1 MKELVLL
8 VEPAKEPSVPS
19 PASGR
24 GQAVAH
30 WSAWE
35 VPEGRISLP
44 ARLHA
49 DLLAIRAEHMAWAYD
64 LGRLRVGRKE
74 LQEKLKAGESPSMW
88 WCSLLY
94 ERLEPKM
101 TPNLYT
107 IYKLRALNA
116 SWTRKASRPWFLRR
130 RRCPATPGGFLSGRL
145 FVECHEPGLRLKPAQ
160 SLLRRV
166 YNACPAPLRAAALR
180 ALVVDRAAQAALHPE
195 RKTVCRPHRA
205 KARRHHCHLFPQP
218 GHARRRSGAL
228 CAPATGKNCT
238 TFLTRRPGA
247 KARSSCAG
255 CSSAFPR
262 PSFPSPN
269 AANCVT
275 ASARKAGTAFPS
287 TIWRNFCATAIL
299 AVLWRHLRLCW
310 ASLRLEKHARPAFH
324 FAGSRLNF
332 WDYAKGDWAESFRG
346 CAAWSAVCRTGA
358 SRAMRTA
365 PGRSA
370 GRSSR
375 WKTAPGSAC

>member
-19 PASGR
+19 PASGL

-94 ERLEPKM
+94 ERHPKM

-107 IYKLRALNA
+107 IYKLRALERLMDEEGFTA
-116 SWTRKASRPWFLRR
+116 LRL
-130 RRCPATPGGFLSGRL
+130 CGGDATLRHTLADFCAVSGRL

-166 YNACPAPLRAAALR
+166 YNACPAPLRAAARYAHWWWTVRRKLPQGFQKSEFLLDHGFVDAIVFR
-180 ALVVDRAAQAALHPE
+180 KDQRRVISALLAIHEKGAAE
-195 RKTVCRPHRA
+195 
-205 KARRHHCHLFPQP
+205 
-218 GHARRRSGAL
+218 
-228 CAPATGKNCT
+228 
-238 TFLTRRPGA
+238 
-247 KARSSCAG
+247 
-255 CSSAFPR
+255 
-262 PSFPSPN
+262 
-269 AANCVT
+269 
-275 ASARKAGTAFPS
+275 
-287 TIWRNFCATAIL
+287 
-299 AVLWRHLRLCW
+299 
-310 ASLRLEKHARPAFH
+310 E
-324 FAGSRLNF
+324 
-332 WDYAKGDWAESFRG
+332 
-346 CAAWSAVCRTGA
+346 
-358 SRAMRTA
+358 
-365 PGRSA
+365 
-370 GRSSR
+370 
-375 WKTAPGSAC
+375 